1 MKYDL
6 LSLGVQGGCSAKIP
20 AGVLDQLLSS
30 LEIPSDRNVI
40 INGKTHDDAG
50 VYQLNK
56 EQALIVTTDFFP
68 PICSDPYE
76 FGQIAAANSLSDV
89 YAMGGRALLVLNLNM
104 FPSAQLP
111 MEVLAEIL
119 RGGQSKINEAGAL
132 TMGGHTID
140 DQTVKYGLAV
150 VGLVAPDRVVGNHGA
165 KVGDSLILTKPLG
178 IGVAVAAH
186 RMKMGG
192 KESYR
197 TAIEN
202 MKTLN
207 NHGAEIMQRFDVCGA
222 TDITGFGLLGH
233 ARGMALASGV
243 TLHIHHHAL
252 PLIDG
257 TRELLAAGCVPS
269 TVFKN
274 LDFVRQEV
282 EFTPEVTFE
291 DKALAAD
298 AQTSG
303 GLLISVAPHKA
314 PAILAELQK
323 YYPSSA
329 IIGSAQEKTS
339 KAIVYST

>member
-192 KESYR
+192 EESYR

-314 PAILAELQK
+314 P
-323 YYPSSA
+323 
-329 IIGSAQEKTS
+329 
-339 KAIVYST
+339 

>member
-243 TLHIHHHAL
+243 TLHI
-252 PLIDG
+252 
-257 TRELLAAGCVPS
+257 
-269 TVFKN
+269 
-274 LDFVRQEV
+274 
-282 EFTPEVTFE
+282 
-291 DKALAAD
+291 
-298 AQTSG
+298 
-303 GLLISVAPHKA
+303 
-314 PAILAELQK
+314 
-323 YYPSSA
+323 
-329 IIGSAQEKTS
+329 
-339 KAIVYST
+339 